1 MNITGAIFDLDGTL
15 LDSMPFWEN
24 VGARYLERHGVAA
37 TDDLTLR
44 LKTMTLMESAQ
55 FFRADFGITES
66 VETIC
71 RQISGMIEEDY
82 RSHAPLKRGART
94 VLDALYARG
103 IPMCIATAT
112 DHRLVQLAVDRLGLA
127 HFFQQ
132 IVTCGD
138 WNTSKNQP
146 YLFQRCARELGSPVE
161 TTVVFEDSLHSIRT
175 AVDAGFP
182 VIGIYD
188 ASARGEE
195 GEIRA
200 LCAQYLTDWEDFTF
214 T

>member
-24 VGARYLERHGVAA
+24 VGARYLQRHGIPA
-37 TDDLTLR
+37 TDDLALR
-44 LKTMTLMESAQ
+44 LKTMTLTESAQ
-55 FFRADFGITES
+55 FFREDFGITES

-71 RQISGMIEEDY
+71 CQISGMIEEDY
-82 RSHAPLKRGART
+82 RSHAPLKRGVQA

-112 DHRLVQLAVDRLGLA
+112 EHHLVQLAVDRLGLA
-127 HFFQQ
+127 HYFQL

-146 YLFQRCARELGSPVE
+146 YLFQRCARELGSPVG
-161 TTVVFEDSLHSIRT
+161 TTAVFEDSLHSIRT
-175 AVDAGFP
+175 AADAGFP
-182 VIGIYD
+182 VIGVYD
-188 ASARGEE
+188 ASARSEE

-200 LCAQYLTDWEDFTF
+200 LCTQYLTNWDDFCF